1 MQNIFETSLL
11 ELAWESFLEIFK
23 GVRSSFLEAYL
34 LIVKN
39 LKSIT
44 AKDIV
49 MVNSMSLDWGKPIFK
64 S

>member
-1 MQNIFETSLL
+1 M
-11 ELAWESFLEIFK
+11 EIFK